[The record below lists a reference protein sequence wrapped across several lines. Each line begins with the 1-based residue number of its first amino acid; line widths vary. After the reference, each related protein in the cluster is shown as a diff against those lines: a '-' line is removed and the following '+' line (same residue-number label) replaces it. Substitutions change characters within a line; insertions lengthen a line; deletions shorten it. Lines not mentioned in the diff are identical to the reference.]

1 VYIGHRRFLPEKHP
15 LRKKGLH
22 WKGKVDHRTKPPHFK
37 GEEIFEMV
45 KDLRVVFGK
54 GDDSELFHMMLMG
67 VHQCGRRNLYFGSY
81 LIGKFLRSGMLL
93 T

>member
-1 VYIGHRRFLPEKHP
+1 MGRHRFLPKKHP

-22 WKGKVDHRTKPPHFK
+22 WKGKADRHTKPRHFK

-45 KDLRVVFGK
+45 KDLRVVN
-54 GDDSELFHMMLMG
+54 LFHMMLMG